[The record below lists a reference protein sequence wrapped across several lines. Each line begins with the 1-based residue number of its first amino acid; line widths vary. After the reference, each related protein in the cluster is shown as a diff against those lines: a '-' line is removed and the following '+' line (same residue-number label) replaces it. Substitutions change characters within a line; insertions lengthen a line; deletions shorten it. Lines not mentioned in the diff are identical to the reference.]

1 MLLPEP
7 WPLRGAPPSNKN
19 CWCYKGAKLECQI
32 PYCII
37 LHLYVCH
44 YYLRVH
50 THIFTRPGERD
61 MHVLF
66 SEGCSQ
72 IQFVQRYLFGVYM
85 EEWSSWEMGV
95 ADGNNHTKKMVRVVR
110 F

>member
-1 MLLPEP
+1 
-7 WPLRGAPPSNKN
+7 
-19 CWCYKGAKLECQI
+19 
-32 PYCII
+32 
-37 LHLYVCH
+37 
-44 YYLRVH
+44 
-50 THIFTRPGERD
+50 